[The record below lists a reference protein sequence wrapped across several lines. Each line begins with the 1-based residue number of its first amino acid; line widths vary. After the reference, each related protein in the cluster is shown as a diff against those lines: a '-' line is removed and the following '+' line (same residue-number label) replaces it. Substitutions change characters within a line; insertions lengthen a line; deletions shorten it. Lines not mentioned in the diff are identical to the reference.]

1 MSWDPNNPGGFQGSE
16 KDINEMMKQA
26 KSGFDSLKKGSRGM
40 WPLVFI
46 AFLIAIGALTSAYTI
61 PAGHRGVVLRFGQFS
76 NIVTPGLHFK
86 IPFGIDRVF
95 KVHTDKVDTETFGF
109 KSLKPGVRS
118 RFEKGVASE
127 RESLMLT
134 RDLNVID
141 MEWIIQFRRQDPRK
155 FLFSI
160 HDPIQTIRDL
170 SESVIRRIVGDRSFD
185 YILQNR
191 EEVNR
196 LFQDQLQEILDEY
209 DGGVKIVNVRLQN
222 VVPPDEVKD
231 AFNEV
236 NEAQQEKERLINQAQ
251 ETYNR
256 EIPKARGE
264 AERIINGARGY
275 ALERVNNA
283 KGETSRFVDVLK
295 EYRSSKEVTKRRL
308 YLEAYREIIPKAK
321 QVYVV
326 DSEQKSILPL
336 LNMEALNRK
345 GGDVK

>member
-1 MSWDPNNPGGFQGSE
+1 MSWDPNNKGGFQGAE
-16 KDINEMMKQA
+16 KDIGDMIKQA
-26 KSGFDSLKKGSRGM
+26 RSGFDSFKKGSKNI
-40 WPLVFI
+40 WPLVLI
-46 AFLIAIGALTSAYTI
+46 AFLIAIAVLTSAYTV
-61 PAGHRGVVLRFGQFS
+61 PAGHRGVVLRFGKFT
-76 NIVTPGLHFK
+76 NIVMPGLHFK
-86 IPFGIDRVF
+86 IPFGVDRVF
-95 KVHTDKVDTETFGF
+95 KVYTEKVDTETFGF
-109 KSLKPGVRS
+109 KSTKPGVKS
-118 RFEKGVASE
+118 RFEKDSASQ

-141 MEWIIQFRRQDPRK
+141 MEFIVQFKRQDPK
-155 FLFSI
+155 KYLFSV
-160 HDPIQTIRDL
+160 HDPIQTIRDI
-170 SESVIRRIVGDRSFD
+170 SESVIRRIAGDRSFD

-196 LFQDQLQEILDEY
+196 LFQDQLQGILDEY
-209 DGGVKIVNVRLQN
+209 ESGIKILNVRLQN

-264 AERIINGARGY
+264 AERVINGARGY
-275 ALERVNNA
+275 ALERINNA

-295 EYRSSKEVTKRRL
+295 EYRSAKEVTKRRL
-308 YLEAYREIIPKAK
+308 YLEAYREIIPNAK

-336 LNMEALNRK
+336 LNLEGLNQK

>member
-1 MSWDPNNPGGFQGSE
+1 MSWDPNNQGGFQGPD
-16 KDINEMMKQA
+16 KDIGDMIKQA
-26 KSGFDSLKKGSRGM
+26 KSGFDSFKKGGKNI
-40 WPLVFI
+40 WPLVLI

-61 PAGHRGVVLRFGQFS
+61 PAGHRGVILRFGQFS
-76 NIVTPGLHFK
+76 NIVMPGLHFK
-86 IPFGIDRVF
+86 IPFGVDRVF
-95 KVHTDKVDTETFGF
+95 KVYTDKVDTETFGF
-109 KSLKPGVRS
+109 KSTKPGVRS
-118 RFEKGVASE
+118 RFEKDAASQ

-141 MEWIIQFRRQDPRK
+141 MESIVQFRRQDPK
-155 FLFSI
+155 KYLFSV
-160 HDPIQTIRDL
+160 HDPIQTIRDI
-170 SESVIRRIVGDRSFD
+170 SESVIRRIAGDRSFD

-196 LFQDQLQEILDEY
+196 LFQDQLQGILDEY
-209 DGGVKIVNVRLQN
+209 ESGIKIVNVRLQN

-264 AERIINGARGY
+264 AERVINGARGY

-283 KGETSRFVDVLK
+283 KGETSRFIDVLK
-295 EYRSSKEVTKRRL
+295 EYRSAKEVTKRRL
-308 YLEAYREIIPKAK
+308 YLEAYREIIPNAK

-336 LNMEALNRK
+336 LNLEGFNQK

>member
-1 MSWDPNNPGGFQGSE
+1 MSWDPNNQGGFQGPE
-16 KDINEMMKQA
+16 KDIGDMIKQA
-26 KSGFDSLKKGSRGM
+26 KSGFDSFKKGGKNI
-40 WPLVFI
+40 WPLVLI
-46 AFLIAIGALTSAYTI
+46 AFLIAIGALTSAYTV
-61 PAGHRGVVLRFGQFS
+61 PAGHRGVVLRFGKFF

-95 KVHTDKVDTETFGF
+95 KVYTDKVDTETFGF
-109 KSLKPGVRS
+109 KSVRPGVTS
-118 RFEKGVASE
+118 RFEKDVASQ

-141 MEWIIQFRRQDPRK
+141 MEFIVQFKRQDPRK
-155 FLFSI
+155 YLFNV
-160 HDPIQTIRDL
+160 HDPIQTIRDI

-191 EEVNR
+191 EEVNG

-209 DGGVKIVNVRLQN
+209 DSGIKIVNIRLQN

-251 ETYNR
+251 EIYNR

-275 ALERVNNA
+275 SLERVNNA

-308 YLEAYREIIPKAK
+308 YLEAYREIIPNTK
-321 QVYVV
+321 QVYIV

-336 LNMEALNRK
+336 LNLEDLNQK

>member
-1 MSWDPNNPGGFQGSE
+1 MSWDPNNQGGFQGPD
-16 KDINEMMKQA
+16 KDIGDMIKQA
-26 KSGFDSLKKGSRGM
+26 RSGFDSFKKGSKNI
-40 WPLVFI
+40 WPLVLI
-46 AFLIAIGALTSAYTI
+46 AFLIAIGALTSAYTV
-61 PAGHRGVVLRFGQFS
+61 PAGNRGVVLRFGKFS
-76 NIVTPGLHFK
+76 NTVMPGLHFK

-95 KVHTDKVDTETFGF
+95 KVYTDKVDTETFGF
-109 KSLKPGVRS
+109 KSVKPGVRS
-118 RFEKGVASE
+118 RFEKDSASQ

-141 MEWIIQFRRQDPRK
+141 MEFIVQFRRQDPK
-155 FLFSI
+155 KYLFSV
-160 HDPIQTIRDL
+160 HDPIQTIRDI
-170 SESVIRRIVGDRSFD
+170 SESVIRRIAGDRSFD

-196 LFQDQLQEILDEY
+196 LFQDQLQGILDEY
-209 DGGVKIVNVRLQN
+209 NSGIKILNVRLQN

-264 AERIINGARGY
+264 AERVINGARGY
-275 ALERVNNA
+275 ALERINNA

-308 YLEAYREIIPKAK
+308 YLEAYREIIPNAK

-336 LNMEALNRK
+336 LNLEGLNQK
-345 GGDVK
+345 GGDAK